1 MTLIKYANN
10 LEETKNIAQ
19 ALADGFKGGEVVGLI
34 GDLGAG
40 KTTFVQFLALAL
52 GVKEKVNSPTF
63 VLMKVYNTS
72 NDKIKKLIHVDA
84 YRLNHSDELKNIGLT
99 EYFNK
104 PDCLVVIEWA
114 DKVKDLLP
122 KSALLLNFKEGT
134 EDSQRIIK
142 WT

>member
-1 MTLIKYANN
+1 MEHLVNS
-10 LEETKNIAQ
+10 LEETQNLVNSFIAG
-19 ALADGFKGGEVVGLI
+19 LKGGEVISLI

-40 KTTFVQFLALAL
+40 KTTFVQFLASAL

-72 NDKIKKLIHVDA
+72 NDKIKNLVHVDA

-104 PDCLVVIEWA
+104 PDSIVVIEWA
-114 DKVKDLLP
+114 DKVKDLL
-122 KSALLLNFKEGT
+122 SENTLIINFKEGA
-134 EDSQRIIK
+134 EDNQRVIEFS
-142 WT
+142 